1 MCRDERGEAGLTSL
15 EWLLVVA
22 AVAGLAALA
31 VVGVQGVVG
40 GTAEQVES
48 HSARQQAADLAAT
61 DLERRWAAETPAT
74 AEDVVRINGAYGA
87 RCRQLGVIY
96 SDIARTVKVHEGT
109 LKQPGGGWD
118 VTPACNLE

>member
-1 MCRDERGEAGLTSL
+1 M

-31 VVGVQGVVG
+31 VVLVQSVVG

-61 DLERRWAAETPAT
+61 ELERRWVAETPAT
-74 AEDVVRINGAYGA
+74 QDDVDRVNDAFGA

-96 SDIARTVKVHEGT
+96 SDISLSVRFFEGT
-109 LKQPGGGWD
+109 LQLGGGWL
-118 VTPACNLE
+118 VTPACNLV